1 MRYEHEAPECS
12 ELSVRWYRHPED
24 TTLGYRDWR
33 LMSHFQPIF
42 SIAHGRLVG
51 LEALLR
57 PRHADEDVSALHF
70 FSLTLSPEE
79 LAWRDR
85 LARRLHYENFRPL
98 SGDDL
103 WLFVNRVPL
112 ADIAAEDELP
122 PGLDPHQVVIE
133 LTEGESTDSGLLRE
147 LVARYRALG
156 HLVALDD
163 FGARHSNLDRLFT
176 LAPDIVKLDRKLI
189 LLADED
195 VRVRRSLHRLVA
207 LIRDTGALVLFEGV
221 ETAAQAWLAVEA
233 EADLVQGF
241 HYARPQPRAFAL
253 KSTWGARE
261 KLHGPLRAHPRRQ
274 HTRRLPEDLDRIF
287 RQTLRRVALGETFPR
302 ASAELIARPE
312 VYRAYLLDAHGRQ
325 LGHSASRVPLT
336 QLRYLP
342 LADGAG
348 ALWSARPYFRRAI
361 AMPGRIHLTDPYL
374 SVPDGTWVRTLSAT
388 AHGEAGSFVVCADL
402 AADALDP
409 ENAP

>member
-1 MRYEHEAPECS
+1 MRECDAPEDL
-12 ELSVRWYRHPED
+12 EASVRWHRHPED
-24 TTLGYRDWR
+24 TTLIYRDWR

-42 SIAHGRLVG
+42 SIAHGRIVG

-57 PRHADEDVSALHF
+57 PQHDGAEVSPLQFFASNLH
-70 FSLTLSPEE
+70 PAE
-79 LAWRDR
+79 LALRDR
-85 LARRLHYENFRPL
+85 LTRRLHYENFRPL
-98 SGDDL
+98 AGDDL
-103 WLFVNRVPL
+103 WLFVNRVPQ
-112 ADIAAEDELP
+112 AELTEEEDLP
-122 PGLDPHQVVIE
+122 PGLDPHQVVVE
-133 LTEGESTDSGLLRE
+133 LTEDESSDSGRLRE

-156 HLVALDD
+156 CLVALDD
-163 FGARHSNLDRLFT
+163 FGASHSNLDRLFAF
-176 LAPDIVKLDRKLI
+176 APDLVKLDRALI
-189 LLADED
+189 LLAEADA
-195 VRVRRSLHRLVA
+195 RVRRSLQRLVA
-207 LIRDTGALVLFEGV
+207 LIRDTGALVLFEGI
-221 ETAAQAWLAVEA
+221 ETAAQAQLTVQA

-261 KLHGPLRAHPRRQ
+261 KLHGPLRARPAHRRE
-274 HTRRLPEDLDRIF
+274 TVPKTLEEVF
-287 RQTLRRVALGETFPR
+287 RQTLRRVALGEDFPR

-312 VYRAYLLDAHGRQ
+312 VYRAYLLDANGRQ

-374 SVPDGTWVRTLSAT
+374 SVPDGTWVCTLSAT
-388 AHGEAGSFVVCADL
+388 AHGEAGTFVVCADL
-402 AADALDP
+402 AADILDA
-409 ENAP
+409 EHAP

>member
-1 MRYEHEAPECS
+1 MCEHDAPECL
-12 ELSVRWYRHPED
+12 ETSVRWHRHSED
-24 TTLGYRDWR
+24 TILNYRDWQ

-42 SIAHGRLVG
+42 SIAHGRIVG

-57 PRHADEDVSALHF
+57 PQHEGVEVPPLRFFTSSLH
-70 FSLTLSPEE
+70 PEE
-79 LAWRDR
+79 LILRDR

-98 SGDDL
+98 AGDDL
-103 WLFVNRVPL
+103 WLFVNRAPQAQL
-112 ADIAAEDELP
+112 TEEDDLP
-122 PGLDPHQVVIE
+122 AGLDPHQVVVE
-133 LTEGESTDSGLLRE
+133 LTEDESTDSGWLRE
-147 LVARYRALG
+147 LMARYRALG
-156 HLVALDD
+156 CLVALDD

-176 LAPDIVKLDRKLI
+176 LAPDIVKLDRTLI
-189 LLADED
+189 LFAEED
-195 VRVRRSLHRLVA
+195 ARVRRSLQRLVA

-221 ETAAQAWLAVEA
+221 ETAAQAQLAVQA

-241 HYARPQPRAFAL
+241 YYARPQPRAFAL

-261 KLHGPLRAHPRRQ
+261 KLHDPLRARPVRRREAVPK
-274 HTRRLPEDLDRIF
+274 TLEEVF
-287 RQTLRRVALGETFPR
+287 RQTLRRVALGEDFAL

-312 VYRAYLLDAHGRQ
+312 VYRAYLLDANGRQ
-325 LGHSASRVPLT
+325 LGHSASRMPLT
-336 QLRYLP
+336 LLRYLP

-388 AHGEAGSFVVCADL
+388 AHGEAGTFVVCADL
-402 AADALDP
+402 AADTLDA